1 MAELKQRRLPTF
13 GTAAERR
20 DRLRKFHGIQTGS
33 TSNYHSNNNNN
44 VNSHAN
50 NQASDTANTNS
61 GPSTNT
67 GAFNKKS
74 SCLDQIEKLK
84 INREERRK
92 RMDDIKKM
100 RS

>member
-1 MAELKQRRLPTF
+1 MLTSLCCPLLSPCGHDGQLS
-13 GTAAERR
+13 
-20 DRLRKFHGIQTGS
+20 LSLGIQTGS